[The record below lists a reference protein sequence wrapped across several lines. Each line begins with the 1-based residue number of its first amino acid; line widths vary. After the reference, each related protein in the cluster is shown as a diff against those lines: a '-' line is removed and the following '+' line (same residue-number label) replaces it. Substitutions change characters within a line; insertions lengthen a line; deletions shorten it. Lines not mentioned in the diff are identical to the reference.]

1 MSNKFT
7 GTIEMSVVH
16 NMKFVSQFLMSC
28 VDGGGKSA
36 LGFTWGQTHKH
47 GFSLLS
53 NHR

>member
-28 VDGGGKSA
+28 VDGGEKSA